1 MFKRTK
7 KNIIKNWAEHEED
20 DCIGIF
26 LLMLEYL
33 NRDDLSNGFS
43 NCLGDIFQKLTE
55 KDAKPKRNRSNA
67 KVS

>member
-1 MFKRTK
+1 
-7 KNIIKNWAEHEED
+7 
-20 DCIGIF
+20 
-26 LLMLEYL
+26 MLEYL